1 MNIPKDNFIRVLNGD
16 LAEIQKYKEKLGLI
30 GKKCACCGNVF
41 IPNKRIDE
49 KYCDKCR
56 KIGYEATMDSK
67 KKDIRR
73 EYKRLYALYMR
84 KVISKEELNKRMESY
99 KKESEE
105 K

>member
-1 MNIPKDNFIRVLNGD
+1 
-16 LAEIQKYKEKLGLI
+16 
-30 GKKCACCGNVF
+30 
-41 IPNKRIDE
+41 
-49 KYCDKCR
+49 
-56 KIGYEATMDSK
+56 MDSK